1 MANSTDVTHI
11 EARICGVIQRP
22 VGTSLSLLDKDLYKS
37 APVYLASA
45 LQGPIIKHLF
55 TGSTGRSS
63 RVIYASLGANASFL
77 ATYTTMFLT
86 ESRLSA
92 TTSSSSTVMTK

>member
-1 MANSTDVTHI
+1 MANSTGVTHI

-22 VGTSLSLLDKDLYKS
+22 AETLLSLLDKHLHKS
-37 APVYLASA
+37 ALAYLAR
-45 LQGPIIKHLF
+45 LCNVPIIKHLS
-55 TGSTGRSS
+55 TGSTGGSS